1 VAADRRAGRVRRTV
15 VQQVGLTE
23 VLLTAVR
30 PVGPTAV
37 RPEMLLEVL
46 LEVLGVTPAERVALP
61 VVVPRVALPVE
72 VVPRPALAL
81 RPA

>member
-1 VAADRRAGRVRRTV
+1 V

-30 PVGPTAV
+30 PVGPMAV

-46 LEVLGVTPAERVALP
+46 VLLEVTPAERVALP

-72 VVPRPALAL
+72 VVPRPVLAL